1 MPLIQY
7 MSGALGSCV
16 ALACAAWAFCQGLG
30 LEGFHSSDR
39 LSSLPHQLPPQSS
52 GINPGKWEGLL
63 PPCCYSFPGVQIP
76 GQPRIRRLHCQSVR
90 KKKKNKWQQIK
101 RTGGVWSEVRWGAR
115 ERWEV
120 GKEKET
126 RWNERKRLR
135 TGRETRERAL
145 GMWTMLKPFNS
156 NQHHV
161 SSRALLS
168 HKWTLLRQ
176 QSALELCKN
185 IKGAS
190 PVSAWSQ
197 EESGSS
203 RDLWKKRGLGLM
215 FAALSIA
222 SQAGWYC
229 RVMAY

>member
-16 ALACAAWAFCQGLG
+16 ALACRAWSFCQGLG

-39 LSSLPHQLPPQSS
+39 LSSLPHHLRPQSS

-63 PPCCYSFPGVQIP
+63 PPRCYSFPGVQIP
-76 GQPRIRRLHCQSVR
+76 GQPRIRQLHCQSVR
-90 KKKKNKWQQIK
+90 KNNNKWRQIK
-101 RTGGVWSEVRWGAR
+101 RTRGGMRWGAR

-120 GKEKET
+120 EKEKET

-135 TGRETRERAL
+135 TGRETRELAL

-185 IKGAS
+185 IKGTRLSRPGAKSS
-190 PVSAWSQ
+190 PVPQ
-197 EESGSS
+197 GTNE
-203 RDLWKKRGLGLM
+203 KRGAPGLM
-215 FAALSIA
+215 LAALSVA
-222 SQAGWYC
+222 SQAGWL
-229 RVMAY
+229 VLPE